1 MSILATLL
9 SLLCMALFPA
19 GAGADDEDWT
29 LAETATKTFHY
40 AAPASGPLTVEVDT
54 YAGAI
59 HVRAGGG
66 ASVEATVR
74 ETVRAASPARA
85 AQARKEVTLQAGQEG
100 GLVRFFV
107 DGPFRCDCGRG
118 WCGDD
123 EEKPRS
129 TDCRNGHGAFRSNEE
144 WPYEVAYDFEIAVP
158 AHADLTLRTVN
169 RGDIA
174 VEGVEG
180 TFTVRNVNGEIRLE
194 RVAGSGSART
204 VNGGVTVDLTRGP
217 ADSWRLQTVNGDVE
231 LRLPPSAGIDARVET
246 MNGEAWSD
254 FPYTQLPPAAATR
267 HERDGRWVYRREG
280 SRLRLGPGGPQ
291 VAMETLN
298 GDIRIRKNTR

>member
-1 MSILATLL
+1 MSILTALV
-9 SLLCMALFPA
+9 SILCMAVFPA
-19 GAGADDEDWT
+19 GAAADEEDWT
-29 LAETATKTFHY
+29 LEETATKNFHY
-40 AAPASGPLTVEVDT
+40 AAPASGQLTVEVDT

-59 HVRAGGG
+59 HVRAAAGSNIE
-66 ASVEATVR
+66 ASVR
-74 ETVRAASPARA
+74 ETVRAASPARV
-85 AQARKEVTLQAGQEG
+85 AQAHREVTLQAGQEG
-100 GLVRFFV
+100 ELVRFYV
-107 DGPFRCDCGRG
+107 DGPFRCDCVRG
-118 WCGDD
+118 WCSDD
-123 EEKPRS
+123 EDKPSS
-129 TDCRNGHGAFRSNEE
+129 TGCRNGHGAFRSNDEQ
-144 WPYEVAYDFEIAVP
+144 PYEVAYDFELAVP

-169 RGDIA
+169 RGNIA
-174 VEGVEG
+174 VVGVDG

-194 RVAGSGSART
+194 RVSGSGSART

-217 ADSWRLQTVNGDVE
+217 ADSWRLATVNGDVE